1 MKKLISILSITAA
14 ALMLSSCIILGTEDE
29 PIVVKEK
36 TVVEKETTSQQPA
49 STNTQQTQPST
60 QQPVKETTTQT
71 QSQTQTTVITQPEPA
86 KYSITCRNQTNM
98 IVTDWCVSKDN
109 IVTYANSS
117 FNRAI
122 GPYKEDKIQNLPEGY
137 YKVYFSFEDDGPL
150 SPSDYLSSDS
160 IQLNQDIIYTLFV
173 RSQAYAVECRS
184 ADADA
189 APQFYLSGSDGSEIE
204 LFCK

>member
-1 MKKLISILSITAA
+1 MKKLITILTSIVAIT
-14 ALMLSSCIILGTEDE
+14 MLSSCIIVGTEDE
-29 PIVVKEK
+29 PEIVIQKK
-36 TVVEKETTSQQPA
+36 TYPESKTDSSSSSSSSTSTSTPVVT
-49 STNTQQTQPST
+49 
-60 QQPVKETTTQT
+60 
-71 QSQTQTTVITQPEPA
+71 A

-117 FNRAI
+117 FNRSI
-122 GPYKEDKIQNLPEGY
+122 GPNKEDKIQNLPEGY

-160 IQLNQDIIYTLFV
+160 IQLNQDVIYTLFV

-184 ADADA
+184 AAA
-189 APQFYLSGSDGSEIE
+189 PAPQFYIAGSDGSKID
-204 LFCK
+204 LF

>member
-49 STNTQQTQPST
+49 STNTQQTSPA
-60 QQPVKETTTQT
+60 K
-71 QSQTQTTVITQPEPA
+71 TTVITEPEPA
-86 KYSITCRNQTNM
+86 KYSITCRNQTDM

-173 RSQAYAVECRS
+173 RSAGYAVECRS
-184 ADADA
+184 ADAEA

>member
-14 ALMLSSCIILGTEDE
+14 ALMLSSCIILGTDE
-29 PIVVKEK
+29 EPEIVVK
-36 TVVEKETTSQQPA
+36 KEVIKEQASEPA
-49 STNTQQTQPST
+49 PST
-60 QQPVKETTTQT
+60 TTTQT
-71 QSQTQTTVITQPEPA
+71 QQPAQQTSPAKTTVISQPEPA

-173 RSQAYAVECRS
+173 RSAGYAVECRS
-184 ADADA
+184 ADAEA

>member
-14 ALMLSSCIILGTEDE
+14 ALMLSSCIILGTDE
-29 PIVVKEK
+29 EPEIVVKEK
-36 TVVEKETTSQQPA
+36 TVTVEKQAPTPA
-49 STNTQQTQPST
+49 PAPST
-60 QQPVKETTTQT
+60 TTTQT
-71 QSQTQTTVITQPEPA
+71 QQPAQQTTTQTQTTVITQPEPA

-184 ADADA
+184 ANADA

>member
-1 MKKLISILSITAA
+1 MKKLISILSITAV
-14 ALMLSSCIILGTEDE
+14 ALMLSSCIILGTDE
-29 PIVVKEK
+29 EPEIVVKKEVTEK
-36 TVVEKETTSQQPA
+36 TITTTEQTSTPTNQTQQPA
-49 STNTQQTQPST
+49 QQTSPA
-60 QQPVKETTTQT
+60 K
-71 QSQTQTTVITQPEPA
+71 TTVITEPEPA

>member
-14 ALMLSSCIILGTEDE
+14 ALMLSSCIILGTDE
-29 PIVVKEK
+29 EPEIVVKK
-36 TVVEKETTSQQPA
+36 TTEVVKQPNE
-49 STNTQQTQPST
+49 STPAPAAQT
-60 QQPVKETTTQT
+60 QQPVKETTTH
-71 QSQTQTTVITQPEPA
+71 TTVITQPEPA

-184 ADADA
+184 ADAEA

>member
-14 ALMLSSCIILGTEDE
+14 AVMLSSCIILGTDE
-29 PIVVKEK
+29 EPEIVVKKEVTEK
-36 TVVEKETTSQQPA
+36 TITTTEQTSTPTNQTQQPA
-49 STNTQQTQPST
+49 QQTSPA
-60 QQPVKETTTQT
+60 K
-71 QSQTQTTVITQPEPA
+71 TTVITEPEPA

>member
-14 ALMLSSCIILGTEDE
+14 ALMLSSCIILGTDE
-29 PIVVKEK
+29 EPEIVFKNGNG
-36 TVVEKETTSQQPA
+36 TVEKPA
-49 STNTQQTQPST
+49 PTPEPTPST
-60 QQPVKETTTQT
+60 TTTQT
-71 QSQTQTTVITQPEPA
+71 QQPAQQTSPAKTTVISQPEPA

-160 IQLNQDIIYTLFV
+160 IQLNQDIIFSLFV
-173 RSQAYAVECRS
+173 RSAGYAVECRS
-184 ADADA
+184 ADAEA

>member
-14 ALMLSSCIILGTEDE
+14 ALMLSSCIILGTDE
-29 PIVVKEK
+29 EPEIVVKKEVIK
-36 TVVEKETTSQQPA
+36 EKETVTETAPA
-49 STNTQQTQPST
+49 
-60 QQPVKETTTQT
+60 TTTQT
-71 QSQTQTTVITQPEPA
+71 QQPAQQTSPAKTTVISQPEPA

-173 RSQAYAVECRS
+173 RSAGYAVECRS

>member
-1 MKKLISILSITAA
+1 MKKIISILSITAA
-14 ALMLSSCIILGTEDE
+14 ALMLSSCIILGTDE
-29 PIVVKEK
+29 EPEIVVKKEVIK
-36 TVVEKETTSQQPA
+36 EKETVTETAPA
-49 STNTQQTQPST
+49 
-60 QQPVKETTTQT
+60 TTTQT
-71 QSQTQTTVITQPEPA
+71 QQPAQQTSPAKTTVITEPEPA

-184 ADADA
+184 ADAEA

>member
-14 ALMLSSCIILGTEDE
+14 ALMLSSCIILGTDE
-29 PIVVKEK
+29 EPEIVVKK
-36 TVVEKETTSQQPA
+36 TTKVVNQPNE
-49 STNTQQTQPST
+49 STPATAAQT

-71 QSQTQTTVITQPEPA
+71 QSQTHSTVISQPEPA
-86 KYSITCRNQTNM
+86 KFSITCRNQTNM

-173 RSQAYAVECRS
+173 RSAGYAVECRS

>member
-14 ALMLSSCIILGTEDE
+14 ALMLSSCIILGTDE
-29 PIVVKEK
+29 EPEIVVKKEVIK
-36 TVVEKETTSQQPA
+36 EKETVTETAPA
-49 STNTQQTQPST
+49 
-60 QQPVKETTTQT
+60 TTTQT
-71 QSQTQTTVITQPEPA
+71 QQPAQQTSPAKTTVITEPEPA

>member
-14 ALMLSSCIILGTEDE
+14 ALMLSSCIILGTDE
-29 PIVVKEK
+29 EPEIVVKKEVIK
-36 TVVEKETTSQQPA
+36 EKETVTETAPA
-49 STNTQQTQPST
+49 
-60 QQPVKETTTQT
+60 TTTE
-71 QSQTQTTVITQPEPA
+71 PEPA

-184 ADADA
+184 AEADV

>member
-14 ALMLSSCIILGTEDE
+14 ALMLSSCIILGTDE
-29 PIVVKEK
+29 EPEIVVKK
-36 TVVEKETTSQQPA
+36 TVNQPNE
-49 STNTQQTQPST
+49 STPATAAQT

-71 QSQTQTTVITQPEPA
+71 QSQTQSTVITQPEPA

-173 RSQAYAVECRS
+173 RSAGYAVECRS
-184 ADADA
+184 ADAEA

>member
-14 ALMLSSCIILGTEDE
+14 ALMLSSCIILGTDE
-29 PIVVKEK
+29 EPEIVVKKEVIK
-36 TVVEKETTSQQPA
+36 EKETVTETAP
-49 STNTQQTQPST
+49 T
-60 QQPVKETTTQT
+60 TTTQT
-71 QSQTQTTVITQPEPA
+71 QQPAQQTSPAKTTVITQPEPA
-86 KYSITCRNQTNM
+86 KFSITCRNQTNM

-173 RSQAYAVECRS
+173 RSAGYAVECRS
-184 ADADA
+184 ADAEA

>member
-1 MKKLISILSITAA
+1 MKKLTTILTIAAA
-14 ALMLSSCIILGTEDE
+14 ALMFSSCIIVGADDLPDVIIE
-29 PIVVKEK
+29 EK
-36 TVVEKETTSQQPA
+36 T
-49 STNTQQTQPST
+49 NTPKPSN
-60 QQPVKETTTQT
+60 P
-71 QSQTQTTVITQPEPA
+71 QPEPEPI
-86 KYSITCRNQTNM
+86 YYHSITCKNQTSYT
-98 IVTDWCVSKDN
+98 VTDWCVKKDN

>member
-14 ALMLSSCIILGTEDE
+14 ALMLSSCIILGTDE
-29 PIVVKEK
+29 EPEIVVKEK
-36 TVVEKETTSQQPA
+36 TVKVETQTPAATDTTTQPQQPA
-49 STNTQQTQPST
+49 QQTSPA
-60 QQPVKETTTQT
+60 K
-71 QSQTQTTVITQPEPA
+71 TTVITQPEPA

-173 RSQAYAVECRS
+173 RSAGYAVECRS
-184 ADADA
+184 ADAEA

>member
-14 ALMLSSCIILGTEDE
+14 ALMLSSCIIVGPEDE

-49 STNTQQTQPST
+49 NTNTQQTQPST
-60 QQPVKETTTQT
+60 QQPAQQTTPA
-71 QSQTQTTVITQPEPA
+71 QTTVITQPEPA

-184 ADADA
+184 ADDHTRVTASRVGFDA
-189 APQFYLSGSDGSEIE
+189 EHL
-204 LFCK
+204 LWH

>member
-1 MKKLISILSITAA
+1 MKKLISILSITAT
-14 ALMLSSCIILGTEDE
+14 ALMLSSCIILGTDE
-29 PIVVKEK
+29 EPEIVVKK
-36 TVVEKETTSQQPA
+36 TTEVVNQPNE
-49 STNTQQTQPST
+49 STPAPAAQT

-71 QSQTQTTVITQPEPA
+71 PTTVITQPEPA

-173 RSQAYAVECRS
+173 RSAGYAVECRS
-184 ADADA
+184 ADAEA

>member
-14 ALMLSSCIILGTEDE
+14 ALMLSSCIILGTDEDPE
-29 PIVVKEK
+29 IVVKKEVIK
-36 TVVEKETTSQQPA
+36 EKETVTETAPA
-49 STNTQQTQPST
+49 
-60 QQPVKETTTQT
+60 TTTQT
-71 QSQTQTTVITQPEPA
+71 QQPAQQTSPAKTTVITEPEPA

>member
-14 ALMLSSCIILGTEDE
+14 ALMLSSCIILGTDE
-29 PIVVKEK
+29 EPEIVVKKEVTEK
-36 TVVEKETTSQQPA
+36 TITTTEQTSTPTNQTQQPA
-49 STNTQQTQPST
+49 
-60 QQPVKETTTQT
+60 KETTTQT

>member
-14 ALMLSSCIILGTEDE
+14 ALMLSSCIILGTDE
-29 PIVVKEK
+29 EPEIVVKK
-36 TVVEKETTSQQPA
+36 TTEVVNQPNE
-49 STNTQQTQPST
+49 STPAPAAQP

-71 QSQTQTTVITQPEPA
+71 QSQTQTTVISQPEPA

-184 ADADA
+184 ADAEA

>member
-14 ALMLSSCIILGTEDE
+14 ALMLSSCIILGTDE
-29 PIVVKEK
+29 EPEIVVKK
-36 TVVEKETTSQQPA
+36 TTEVVNHPNESTPA
-49 STNTQQTQPST
+49 PAAQT

>member
-14 ALMLSSCIILGTEDE
+14 AVMLSSCIILGTDE
-29 PIVVKEK
+29 EPEIVVKKEVIK
-36 TVVEKETTSQQPA
+36 EKETVTETAPA
-49 STNTQQTQPST
+49 
-60 QQPVKETTTQT
+60 TTTQT
-71 QSQTQTTVITQPEPA
+71 QQPAQQTSPAKTTVITEPEPA

>member
-14 ALMLSSCIILGTEDE
+14 ALMLSSCIILGTDE
-29 PIVVKEK
+29 EPEIVVKKEVIK
-36 TVVEKETTSQQPA
+36 EKETVTETAPA
-49 STNTQQTQPST
+49 
-60 QQPVKETTTQT
+60 TTTQT
-71 QSQTQTTVITQPEPA
+71 QQPAQQTSPAKTTVITEPEPA

-122 GPYKEDKIQNLPEGY
+122 GPYKEDKIQTLPEGY

>member
-36 TVVEKETTSQQPA
+36 TVVEKETKSQQPA
-49 STNTQQTQPST
+49 QQTSPA
-60 QQPVKETTTQT
+60 K
-71 QSQTQTTVITQPEPA
+71 TTVITEPEPA

>member
-14 ALMLSSCIILGTEDE
+14 ALMLSSCIILGTDE
-29 PIVVKEK
+29 EPEIVVKEK
-36 TVVEKETTSQQPA
+36 TVKVETQTPAATDTTTQPQQPA
-49 STNTQQTQPST
+49 QQTSPA
-60 QQPVKETTTQT
+60 K
-71 QSQTQTTVITQPEPA
+71 TTVISQPEPA

-173 RSQAYAVECRS
+173 RSAGYAVECRS
-184 ADADA
+184 ADAEA

>member
-14 ALMLSSCIILGTEDE
+14 ALMLSSCIILGTDE
-29 PIVVKEK
+29 EPEIVVKKEVIK
-36 TVVEKETTSQQPA
+36 EKETVTETAPA
-49 STNTQQTQPST
+49 
-60 QQPVKETTTQT
+60 TTTQT
-71 QSQTQTTVITQPEPA
+71 QQPAQQTSPAKTTVITQPEPA

-173 RSQAYAVECRS
+173 RSQAYAVDCRS
-184 ADADA
+184 ADAEA

>member
-36 TVVEKETTSQQPA
+36 TVVEKEPTSQQPA

-60 QQPVKETTTQT
+60 QQPAQQT
-71 QSQTQTTVITQPEPA
+71 SPAKTTVITEPEPA

>member
-1 MKKLISILSITAA
+1 MKKIISILSITAA
-14 ALMLSSCIILGTEDE
+14 ALMLSSCIILGTDE
-29 PIVVKEK
+29 EPEIVVKEK
-36 TVVEKETTSQQPA
+36 TVKVETQTPA
-49 STNTQQTQPST
+49 ATD
-60 QQPVKETTTQT
+60 TTTQT
-71 QSQTQTTVITQPEPA
+71 QQPAQQTSPAKTTVITEPEPA

-150 SPSDYLSSDS
+150 SPSDYLSSYS
-160 IQLNQDIIYTLFV
+160 IHLNQDIIYTLFV

>member
-14 ALMLSSCIILGTEDE
+14 ALMLSSCIILGTDE
-29 PIVVKEK
+29 EPEIVIKKEN
-36 TVVEKETTSQQPA
+36 PA
-49 STNTQQTQPST
+49 PTPEPAPST
-60 QQPVKETTTQT
+60 TTTQT
-71 QSQTQTTVITQPEPA
+71 QQPAQQTSPAKTTVISQPEPA

>member
-14 ALMLSSCIILGTEDE
+14 ALMLSSCIILGTDE
-29 PIVVKEK
+29 EPEIVVKKEVIK
-36 TVVEKETTSQQPA
+36 EKETVTETAPA
-49 STNTQQTQPST
+49 
-60 QQPVKETTTQT
+60 TTTQT
-71 QSQTQTTVITQPEPA
+71 QQPAQQASPAKTTVITEPEPA

-184 ADADA
+184 ADAEA

>member
-1 MKKLISILSITAA
+1 
-14 ALMLSSCIILGTEDE
+14 
-29 PIVVKEK
+29 
-36 TVVEKETTSQQPA
+36 
-49 STNTQQTQPST
+49 
-60 QQPVKETTTQT
+60 
-71 QSQTQTTVITQPEPA
+71 
-86 KYSITCRNQTNM
+86 M

-184 ADADA
+184 ADADV

>member
-14 ALMLSSCIILGTEDE
+14 ALMLSSCIILGTDE
-29 PIVVKEK
+29 EPEIVVKKEVIK
-36 TVVEKETTSQQPA
+36 EKETVTETAPA
-49 STNTQQTQPST
+49 
-60 QQPVKETTTQT
+60 TTTQT
-71 QSQTQTTVITQPEPA
+71 QQPAQQTSPAKTTVITGPEPA

>member
-14 ALMLSSCIILGTEDE
+14 ALMLSSCIILGTDE
-29 PIVVKEK
+29 EPEIVVKKEVIK
-36 TVVEKETTSQQPA
+36 EKETVTETAPA
-49 STNTQQTQPST
+49 
-60 QQPVKETTTQT
+60 TTTQT
-71 QSQTQTTVITQPEPA
+71 QQPAQQTSPAKTTVITEPEPA

-204 LFCK
+204 LLCK

>member
-14 ALMLSSCIILGTEDE
+14 ALMLSSCIILGTDE
-29 PIVVKEK
+29 EPEIVVKK
-36 TVVEKETTSQQPA
+36 TTEVVNQPNESTPASAAQTQQPA
-49 STNTQQTQPST
+49 QQTSPA
-60 QQPVKETTTQT
+60 K
-71 QSQTQTTVITQPEPA
+71 TTVISQPEPA

-173 RSQAYAVECRS
+173 RSAGYAVECRS
-184 ADADA
+184 ADAEA

>member
-14 ALMLSSCIILGTEDE
+14 ALMLSSCIILGTDE
-29 PIVVKEK
+29 EPEIVVKK
-36 TVVEKETTSQQPA
+36 TTEVVNQPNESTPAPAAQTQQPA
-49 STNTQQTQPST
+49 QQTSPA
-60 QQPVKETTTQT
+60 K
-71 QSQTQTTVITQPEPA
+71 TTVISQPEPA

-173 RSQAYAVECRS
+173 RSAGYAVECRS
-184 ADADA
+184 ADAEA